1 MTNEQ
6 EKAKELAKLSTAIAG
21 ENRSTLHIGEI
32 NEDRIYIFTTGVSL
46 NAIVNISIPE
56 AIQLRDFL
64 NEFIEANNE

>member
-1 MTNEQ
+1 MS
-6 EKAKELAKLSTAIAG
+6 KILAIAG

-46 NAIVNISIPE
+46 NAIVNINKSQ

-64 NEFIEANNE
+64 NEFIEGQNG

>member
-1 MTNEQ
+1 MS
-6 EKAKELAKLSTAIAG
+6 KKLAIAG

-46 NAIVNISIPE
+46 NAIVNINKSQ

-64 NEFIEANNE
+64 NEFIEEQNG

>member
-1 MTNEQ
+1 MS
-6 EKAKELAKLSTAIAG
+6 KKLAIAG

-46 NAIVNISIPE
+46 NAIVNINKSQ